1 MKSWESSSLEN
12 GLRIPDKVD
21 GYDPDSIYFQ
31 VINANDCSCD
41 HESSN
46 RKKLRVK
53 SNVI

>member
-31 VINANDCSCD
+31 VINANDA
-41 HESSN
+41 H
-46 RKKLRVK
+46 
-53 SNVI
+53 VIMSLQIGRS